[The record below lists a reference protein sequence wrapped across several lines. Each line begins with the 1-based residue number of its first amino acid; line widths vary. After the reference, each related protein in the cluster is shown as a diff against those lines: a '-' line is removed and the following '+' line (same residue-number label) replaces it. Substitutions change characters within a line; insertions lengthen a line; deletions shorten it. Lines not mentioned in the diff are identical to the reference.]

1 MTPRESKRCATCGR
15 TMTWRKKWEKHWD
28 EVKYCSNGCR
38 RRRSEAQDPQG
49 LEAAILEDLGKRAR
63 GGALCPSEV
72 VRARFEHWREMM
84 GPVREAACRLE
95 AAGTIEILQKGKV
108 VDPSRA
114 RGPIRLRRVE

>member
-1 MTPRESKRCATCGR
+1 
-15 TMTWRKKWEKHWD
+15 
-28 EVKYCSNGCR
+28 
-38 RRRSEAQDPQG
+38 
-49 LEAAILEDLGKRAR
+49 
-63 GGALCPSEV
+63 V

>member
-1 MTPRESKRCATCGR
+1 
-15 TMTWRKKWEKHWD
+15 MTWRKKWEKSWD
-28 EVKYCSNGCR
+28 EVKYCSDRCR

-49 LEAAILEDLGKRAR
+49 LEAAILKDLDRRPR
-63 GGALCPSEV
+63 GTTLCPSEV

-95 AAGTIEILQKGKV
+95 AAGAIEILQKSKV
-108 VDPSRA
+108 VEPSRA